1 MTYNCLHM
9 PQGGAVLV
17 VTHCLSSQ
25 VYQSSRDF
33 KERRKGGEEKEKK
46 QGGGNNVPGGE
57 LSVATATA
65 VIRLCPSATAR
76 AIAQRSAQMP
86 TG

>member
-1 MTYNCLHM
+1 M

-17 VTHCLSSQ
+17 VTHFVLALRCIR
-25 VYQSSRDF
+25 VREISR
-33 KERRKGGEEKEKK
+33 KGERGGEEKEKK
-46 QGGGNNVPGGE
+46 QGGGNNIPGGE